1 MRAEEEGASGVSM
14 AAMAAA
20 EADDGSEELDLD
32 RLYEIA
38 VSVAKGLEYLHT
50 GCNTRIVHFD
60 IKPQNILLDED
71 FCLKIS
77 DFGLAKLCKKK
88 QSLLSVI
95 GMSGTIGY
103 IAPEMFSRNFGVV
116 LHKLDVYSYGMM
128 VLEMDGANKFVN
140 GTETMFGSSSEN
152 YFPDKIYGHVI
163 GDVTGR
169 LDGFVIEEEEEENA
183 RKMFLVGF
191 WCIQTNPSNRPS
203 ISKVVEMLE
212 GRLQSIQIP
221 PKPVLF
227 VPNTLPVLE
236 FSSSF
241 SSYDE
246 TEPSAEEIIW
256 SQGVSV
262 NVKKKK

>member
-1 MRAEEEGASGVSM
+1 M
-14 AAMAAA
+14 AAV

-103 IAPEMFSRNFGVV
+103 IAPKMFSRNFGVV

-128 VLEMDGANKFVN
+128 VLEMDGANKF
-140 GTETMFGSSSEN
+140 
-152 YFPDKIYGHVI
+152 
-163 GDVTGR
+163 
-169 LDGFVIEEEEEENA
+169 
-183 RKMFLVGF
+183 
-191 WCIQTNPSNRPS
+191 TNPSDRPW